1 MTIDTAR
8 LRALAEAAQSEMA
21 VNATQMV
28 ARREDALFAFLNA
41 AANPETVLALLDERD
56 EMERERDDAR
66 EAARTWENEAERR
79 SRRYEK
85 CAAERDAL
93 AAMLRECRDFIEG
106 VCATTFIRSQIANAR
121 ELVNRIDKSSVS
133 KE

>member
-1 MTIDTAR
+1 MTDR
-8 LRALAEAAQSEMA
+8 EKLRALAEAA
-21 VNATQMV
+21 V
-28 ARREDALFAFLNA
+28 ARHD
-41 AANPETVLALLDERD
+41 LALAPDVVLDLLSALD
-56 EMERERDDAR
+56 AAERERDEAR
-66 EAARTWENEAERR
+66 EETRCWRETALAGGAMTTRAE
-79 SRRYEK
+79 
-85 CAAERDAL
+85 AERDAL